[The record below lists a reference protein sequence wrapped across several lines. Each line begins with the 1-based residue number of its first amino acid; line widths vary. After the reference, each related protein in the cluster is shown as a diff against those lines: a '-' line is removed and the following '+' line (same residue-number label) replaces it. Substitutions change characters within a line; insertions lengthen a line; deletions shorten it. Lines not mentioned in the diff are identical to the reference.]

1 MRRKLFA
8 LIALLAVAL
17 PASAFAGHR
26 SHHNSADAR
35 GSHCERPV
43 RSGYV
48 TVDNPNRVTMQVI
61 IDGRNMGSVRAGDTA
76 RFGPLDEGQ
85 HKVAAKYVCNKRSL
99 TRRIHKERVWVDA
112 RRPVRINLPYADL
125 AIVEVSNEWIEGMDI
140 SVDGRT
146 VDYVQAN
153 GRTAFIAPTY
163 ASVSLIEPAGTR
175 AMTARIDGH
184 GFSTESLTL
193 IPPRH
198 AKVLVRNPTRARLQ
212 LVDGNGRV
220 LCDLAPN
227 SSEQIRLRSGWT
239 GLAVLFRGRTIDSTK
254 LIASPFCNMNWNIE
268 PQVALYEDY
277 DDGRGRHASTH
288 HETHQRR
295 GYRRSSSRRV
305 SWSSRW
311 SSNW

>member
-99 TRRIHKERVWVDA
+99 TRRILKERVWVDA

-184 GFSTESLTL
+184 GFSSRRATPRSWCGTRPEPASSWWTATAACSATSL
-193 IPPRH
+193 R
-198 AKVLVRNPTRARLQ
+198 TRRSRFGCARAGPDSRCSSA
-212 LVDGNGRV
+212 V
-220 LCDLAPN
+220 AP
-227 SSEQIRLRSGWT
+227 
-239 GLAVLFRGRTIDSTK
+239 ST
-254 LIASPFCNMNWNIE
+254 
-268 PQVALYEDY
+268 
-277 DDGRGRHASTH
+277 
-288 HETHQRR
+288 
-295 GYRRSSSRRV
+295 RRSSSPRP
-305 SWSSRW
+305 SAT
-311 SSNW
+311 